1 MKRLT
6 TLVAT
11 TALLLNFGTL
21 LFVSGAVAQSLK
33 EQIVGAWTLVSA
45 DSVRPDGSRVEMF
58 GSNPKGTMI
67 FSRDGHFA
75 LVQMR
80 AELPRIAANSRD
92 QGTPE
97 ENKGIVQGSIAYFGT
112 YSVNE
117 AEKTMTVKLEGS
129 TYANVL
135 GALEQKRIITSL
147 TPDELKFTNPR
158 TPSGAT
164 LEVCWKRA
172 R

>member
-1 MKRLT
+1 M
-6 TLVAT
+6 V
-11 TALLLNFGTL
+11 
-21 LFVSGAVAQSLK
+21 
-33 EQIVGAWTLVSA
+33 
-45 DSVRPDGSRVEMF
+45 
-58 GSNPKGTMI
+58 

-97 ENKGIVQGSIAYFGT
+97 ENKAIVQGSIAYFGT

-117 AEKTMTVKLEGS
+117 VEKVITIKLEGS
-129 TYANVL
+129 TFANLL
-135 GALEQKRIITSL
+135 GGGEQKRIITSL
-147 TPDELKFTNPR
+147 TPDELKFTNPK

-164 LEVCWKRA
+164 LEVGWKRA
-172 R
+172 K